1 MKTAAAIALY
11 SFREA
16 VRNKILYSILFF
28 AILLILLSVVLGSA
42 SVNQDSRF
50 LLDIGLFSINI
61 FGDIIAIFLG
71 ITSVF
76 QEIERKTLYNVLSKP
91 IDRATYFLGKF
102 GGIAMTLAVQL
113 LLMAAALSVT
123 LLLRGGSVDLQLL
136 GAFWLTYV
144 ESVMIAS
151 FALFCGSFSTP
162 YVSGFITLGVW
173 LIGRLVQELA
183 AVVDKVDEP
192 AARHLLRGIVA
203 LAPDLNF
210 FTITTQLTYGYPVGL
225 AYFGAATL
233 YGLGYIAVAMGAAI
247 IIFRRR
253 DFI

>member
-113 LLMAAALSVT
+113 LLMAAALSAT
-123 LLLRGGSVDLQLL
+123 LLLRGVRSTCSCWAPSGS
-136 GAFWLTYV
+136 
-144 ESVMIAS
+144 
-151 FALFCGSFSTP
+151 P
-162 YVSGFITLGVW
+162 TLS
-173 LIGRLVQELA
+173 R
-183 AVVDKVDEP
+183 
-192 AARHLLRGIVA
+192 
-203 LAPDLNF
+203 
-210 FTITTQLTYGYPVGL
+210 
-225 AYFGAATL
+225 
-233 YGLGYIAVAMGAAI
+233 
-247 IIFRRR
+247 
-253 DFI
+253 

>member
-1 MKTAAAIALY
+1 MKTVAAIALY

-42 SVNQDSRF
+42 SVNQNSRF
-50 LLDIGLFSINI
+50 LLDLGLFSINL

-91 IDRATYFLGKF
+91 IDRATYFVGKF

-113 LLMAAALSVT
+113 LLMALALSGV
-123 LLLRGGSVDLQLL
+123 LLFQGGAVSLQLL

-151 FALFCGSFSTP
+151 FALFFGSFSTP

-183 AVVDKVDEP
+183 AFLDKVEEP
-192 AARHLLRGIVA
+192 AARHLLQGIVA

-210 FTITTQLTYGYPVGL
+210 FTLTTQLTYGYPVSL
-225 AYFGAATL
+225 AYFASATF
-233 YGLGYIAVAMGAAI
+233 YGLGYILIAMAAAVF
-247 IIFRRR
+247 IFRRR

>member
-1 MKTAAAIALY
+1 MKTIAAIALY

-42 SVNQDSRF
+42 SVHQDGRF
-50 LLDIGLFSINI
+50 LLDIGLFSINL

-91 IDRATYFLGKF
+91 IDRATYMLGKF
-102 GGIAMTLAVQL
+102 AGIAMTLAVQL
-113 LLMAAALSVT
+113 LLMAFALT
-123 LLLRGGSVDLQLL
+123 ATIALQGGDVSIQLV

-151 FALFCGSFSTP
+151 FALFFGSFSTP

-183 AVVDKVDEP
+183 AFLDKVEEP
-192 AARHLLRGIVA
+192 AARHLLQTIVA
-203 LAPDLNF
+203 LAPDLNL
-210 FTITTQLTYGYPVGL
+210 FTLTTQLTYGYPVPFT
-225 AYFGAATL
+225 YFASVTL
-233 YGLGYIAVAMGAAI
+233 YGIGYIAVAMSAAI
-247 IIFRRR
+247 VIFRRR

>member
-1 MKTAAAIALY
+1 MKTIAAIALY

-42 SVNQDSRF
+42 SVHQDSRF
-50 LLDIGLFSINI
+50 LLDIGLFSINL

-102 GGIAMTLAVQL
+102 AMTLAVQL
-113 LLMAAALSVT
+113 TLMAAALSAA
-123 LLLRGGSVDLQLL
+123 LLLRGGTIDLQLL

-151 FALFCGSFSTP
+151 FALLCGSFSTP
-162 YVSGFITLGVW
+162 YVSGFITLGIW

-183 AVVDKVDEP
+183 AFLGKVEEP
-192 AARHLLRGIVA
+192 AARHLLQGIVA

-225 AYFGAATL
+225 AYFGSVTL
-233 YGLGYIAVAMGAAI
+233 YGLGYITVAMGAAI
-247 IIFRRR
+247 FIFRRR

>member
-113 LLMAAALSVT
+113 L
-123 LLLRGGSVDLQLL
+123 

-183 AVVDKVDEP
+183 AFVEKVDEP

>member
-1 MKTAAAIALY
+1 MKTIAAIALY

-28 AILLILLSVVLGSA
+28 AILMILLSVVLGSA

-50 LLDIGLFSINI
+50 LLDLGLFSINL

-113 LLMAAALSVT
+113 VLMALALSVT
-123 LLLRGGSVDLQLL
+123 LLIRGGAVDLQLV

-144 ESVMIAS
+144 ESVMIAA
-151 FALFCGSFSTP
+151 FALFFGSFSTP

-183 AVVDKVDEP
+183 GFLDKVEEP
-192 AARHLLRGIVA
+192 VARQLLQGVVA

-210 FTITTQLTYGYPVGL
+210 FTLTTQLTYGYPVTL
-225 AYFGAATL
+225 AYVGAVTL
-233 YGLGYIAVAMGAAI
+233 YGLGYIAVSMGAAVV
-247 IIFRRR
+247 IFRRR